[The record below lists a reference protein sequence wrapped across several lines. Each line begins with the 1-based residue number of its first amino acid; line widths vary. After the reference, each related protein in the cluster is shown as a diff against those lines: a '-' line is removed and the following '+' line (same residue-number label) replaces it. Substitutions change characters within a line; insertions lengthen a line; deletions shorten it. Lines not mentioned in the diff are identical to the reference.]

1 MTKYV
6 QTNEAG
12 YIVSLTN
19 EPLLIGLFGGS
30 LKNYREISDEEAR
43 AMEPLLKSR
52 YSSGK
57 GLHIDEIVRKE
68 D

>member
-19 EPLLIGLFGGS
+19 EPLSIGLFGGS
-30 LKNYREISDEEAR
+30 SKNYIPIEDQEAEGIEAILNAKHR
-43 AMEPLLKSR
+43 L
-52 YSSGK
+52 GQ
-57 GLHIDEIVRKE
+57 GLHINELNINTE
-68 D
+68 